1 MILIY
6 RLFFPLSMMLA
17 AAAVR
22 ARLCPVFEILQAFL
36 GIGDRGVAVVD
47 LLVDADQ
54 LLDPAATLALE
65 VVPFPGRVVDRN
77 GAMVT
82 EANIVRRPRHFR
94 VRLTEDISSDGLSM
108 RSPIKLVRSRRR
120 IHDAPRD
127 AQARILSMRLVGTR
141 TGVTR
146 PPFGLIKSAI
156 LLKRSGLTPDTLSS
170 FGPTAPTS
178 GRGALRTHPRL
189 RRFEVLNFRYFVSIW
204 FEAFIRS
211 SNRLAASS
219 PRASKAAMPPSA
231 KWVTAS
237 SSPGSRSATR
247 ST

>member
-1 MILIY
+1 
-6 RLFFPLSMMLA
+6 
-17 AAAVR
+17 
-22 ARLCPVFEILQAFL
+22 
-36 GIGDRGVAVVD
+36 
-47 LLVDADQ
+47 
-54 LLDPAATLALE
+54 
-65 VVPFPGRVVDRN
+65 
-77 GAMVT
+77 
-82 EANIVRRPRHFR
+82 
-94 VRLTEDISSDGLSM
+94 
-108 RSPIKLVRSRRR
+108 
-120 IHDAPRD
+120 
-127 AQARILSMRLVGTR
+127 MRLVGTR

-156 LLKRSGLTPDTLSS
+156 LLKRTGLTPDTLSS

-237 SSPGSRSATR
+237 SSPGSRSASLLDVGIEREIGPACRLREQPKGAFRRTR
-247 ST
+247 AALLE